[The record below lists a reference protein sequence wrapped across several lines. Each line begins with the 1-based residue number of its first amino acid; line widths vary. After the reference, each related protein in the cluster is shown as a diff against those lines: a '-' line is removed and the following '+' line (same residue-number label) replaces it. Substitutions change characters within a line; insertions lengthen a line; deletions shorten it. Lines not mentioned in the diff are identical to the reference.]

1 MKLDISLML
10 DYHSKGLLSKNVHP
24 KFPLL
29 IWNYT
34 PKTQYDKLWD
44 EITLMS
50 RGLITDLEG
59 NILARSFSKFF
70 NIEEE
75 SFIPNEP
82 FEVCEKLDGSLII
95 VFWYNH
101 NLIVSSRGSFCS
113 DHAYEAQSILDE
125 CDISCLEKDRC
136 YSFELIV
143 PWNRI
148 VCDYGTSRKLVLLAK
163 FDNQGNEYNI
173 SGYHSYF
180 DLPRQFSISNLNGIK
195 ETIPKNEEGYVL
207 KFTSGKRVKI
217 KGEEYV
223 KLHRL
228 VSNVSEKSILEMVAT
243 GQGHTLDFT
252 FALLPDELRDWA
264 LGTRSKIEKRFEE
277 IREQCESSL
286 RFFPSRKEAAAYFL
300 QQDYPHILFAML
312 DNQGYDDMIWK
323 IIRTEVENEL

>member
-10 DYHSKGLLSKNVHP
+10 DYHRKGLLSKNAHP

-50 RGLITDLEG
+50 RGLITDFEG

-75 SFIPNEP
+75 SCIPKEP

-95 VFWYNH
+95 VFWYND

-125 CDISCLEKDRC
+125 CDVSCLEKDRC

-163 FDNQGNEYNI
+163 FDNQGNEYSILN
-173 SGYHSYF
+173 YHSYF
-180 DLPRQFSISNLNGIK
+180 DLPRKFPISNLDGIK
-195 ETIPKNEEGYVL
+195 ETIAKNEEGYVL
-207 KFTSGKRVKI
+207 KFTSGKRIKI

-243 GQGHTLDFT
+243 GQSHSLDFT

-264 LGTRSKIEKRFEE
+264 LATRSKIEKRFEE
-277 IREQCESSL
+277 IQEQCKNSF
-286 RFFPSRKEAAAYFL
+286 RVFPSRKESAAYFL

-312 DNQGYDDMIWK
+312 DNQDYNDMMWK